1 MPEAAPPDADRA
13 GGRPRLVRAAIGA
26 ALLLLVAA
34 PIVAAGWSRERQH
47 WYPEGDDATIVL
59 LSRDTFSSHPPLLG
73 MISTGGASLD
83 DPELHHPGPLEL
95 YLLSP
100 FAHVGRQPVP
110 GVTVA
115 AVAVGVVALGAL
127 GWALLRLGGPGLAGA
142 GLVAAGLVLWG
153 LGGDVPASVW
163 NPFVVAVPFAAF
175 LALAVATAGRRPGL
189 LPWMLAAASF
199 VMQTHL
205 SYVGQVGLVSAWV
218 LAVVAWRLRR
228 DPELGPDRA
237 RLAAWSVGV
246 VAVLWAPPLWQ
257 QVTGSPGNLGQI
269 LRSATGPGGEV
280 AGTSALGELGR
291 VVGVPVL
298 GLRPRPDIVRVLP
311 DLDVWSAAALA
322 LPWVALLGLAWWAH
336 RRGDRT
342 AVRALATL
350 GVVLLGAA
358 ITATRIPLSDGV
370 LYQYYALWMWPVG
383 ALTWVLLGWAAVRGL
398 VDGRAASALTPTRP
412 ELVRAGVAV
421 VALLAVVVSVLPR
434 PGAWAPWAA
443 YRRIAGQVVDPA
455 VEALPASGPVTVRFR
470 GGTAYLSTGSALVL
484 GVEAAGHPA
493 LVDPGVPTEVFPW
506 TERRRAAQAGPAT
519 GAELWVVSGAD
530 PADLPAGARRL
541 VEVPTLTDAEQRA
554 YERDR
559 ARLVDALAE
568 NGLADGPRHPAGS
581 AERAQLAR
589 AHADPAAAL
598 DQGLVAQL
606 AAQGL
611 VHPPGGDLHRV
622 FTTARM
628 GALAAEGTVRVYLV
642 G

>member
-1 MPEAAPPDADRA
+1 MPEAALPDADRA

-34 PIVAAGWSRERQH
+34 PIVSAGWSRERQR

-175 LALAVATAGRRPGL
+175 LALAVAAAGRRPGL

-257 QVTGSPGNLGQI
+257 QATGSPGNLGQI
-269 LRSATGPGGEV
+269 LRSATGPG
-280 AGTSALGELGR
+280 ARWRARAALGELGR

-383 ALTWVLLGWAAVRGL
+383 AHVGAARLGGGPGARRWPGRVGPSADSPGAGPGRRGGGGAARGGGERPPPPRRL
-398 VDGRAASALTPTRP
+398 GALGRLSPHR
-412 ELVRAGVAV
+412 
-421 VALLAVVVSVLPR
+421 R
-434 PGAWAPWAA
+434 PGGGSGGGGPARLRPGHRPVPGWHRLPVHGIGAGARRRGCWPPGARRSGGAHGGVPLDRAPPC
-443 YRRIAGQVVDPA
+443 RRGRPGGRRA
-455 VEALPASGPVTVRFR
+455 VGRERGRSRGPPRRCPSAR
-470 GGTAYLSTGSALVL
+470 GGP
-484 GVEAAGHPA
+484 HPH
-493 LVDPGVPTEVFPW
+493 
-506 TERRRAAQAGPAT
+506 RRRAAG
-519 GAELWVVSGAD
+519 L
-530 PADLPAGARRL
+530 
-541 VEVPTLTDAEQRA
+541 RA
-554 YERDR
+554 
-559 ARLVDALAE
+559 
-568 NGLADGPRHPAGS
+568 
-581 AERAQLAR
+581 
-589 AHADPAAAL
+589 
-598 DQGLVAQL
+598 
-606 AAQGL
+606 
-611 VHPPGGDLHRV
+611 
-622 FTTARM
+622 
-628 GALAAEGTVRVYLV
+628 
-642 G
+642 